1 MANAVNE
8 TLIREVIEDVLG
20 RLGGGTPVVTQSPL
34 AKPAGD
40 GAKVTAARILQ
51 FTVN

>member
-20 RLGGGTPVVTQSPL
+20 RLGGGLSL
-34 AKPAGD
+34 
-40 GAKVTAARILQ
+40 IHI
-51 FTVN
+51 